1 MNNKT
6 LRQELEKQVFTIA
19 QALVVSGKH
28 TNNYEL
34 AREALEITISV
45 KDEVEQFVV
54 KLLSEQ
60 QEDLG

>member
-28 TNNYEL
+28 TNIMSWP
-34 AREALEITISV
+34 ARHL
-45 KDEVEQFVV
+45 K
-54 KLLSEQ
+54 
-60 QEDLG
+60 